1 MSRPKRSANNPKKA
15 KRSENVP
22 KLPDTVRNDPRRS
35 EADRNRPTPSAS
47 AVQSTQ
53 RRRCDGDL
61 SEKPLRQKSFCEKP
75 LRQKMFYDK
84 KFFRKTLTTNKFAT
98 GTTWLSAQRAMHV
111 GNSSR
116 WSTASGRTQTRQAHG
131 KVHLRYETGLRR
143 FAVANGTGHLV
154 RRIWS

>member
-1 MSRPKRSANNPKKA
+1 MSRPKRSANNSKKPNGPKTF
-15 KRSENVP
+15 RNHPILSETIRNGP
-22 KLPDTVRNDPRRS
+22 KPF
-35 EADRNRPTPSAS
+35 ES
-47 AVQSTQ
+47 AVESTQ

-84 KFFRKTLTTNKFAT
+84 KLFRKTLTTNKFAT